1 MIRSVTPQKITKENE
16 HLATQTTKSAP
27 NFSHS
32 RARMFLNTTIISA
45 TVSSR
50 ESTAKDL

>member
-1 MIRSVTPQKITKENE
+1 MIGSVKPQKITKEKE
-16 HLATQTTKSAP
+16 HLATKTTKSAP

-32 RARMFLNTTIISA
+32 RARMSTTIISA